1 MTLVYIAGPYTVPN
15 PEQNVKNA
23 VGAAELVLAA
33 GMIPHIPHL
42 THYWHTIHQ
51 EHDWETW
58 LKIDTEILLRC
69 DAVLR
74 LPGESKGA
82 DHEMKTAID
91 RWIPVFLDMDSLTKW
106 FKESTGA
113 SPG

>member
-23 VGAAELVLAA
+23 VDAAELVLAA

-42 THYWHTIHQ
+42 SHYWHTIHK

-58 LKIDTEILLRC
+58 LKIDCEILLRC

-82 DHEMKTAID
+82 DHEMKIATD
-91 RWIPVFLDMDSLTKW
+91 KWIPVFLDMDSLTKW